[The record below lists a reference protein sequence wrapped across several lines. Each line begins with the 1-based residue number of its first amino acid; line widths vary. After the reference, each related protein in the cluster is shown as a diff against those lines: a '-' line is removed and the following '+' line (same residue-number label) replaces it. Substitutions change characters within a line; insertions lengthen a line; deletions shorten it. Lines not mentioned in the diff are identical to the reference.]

1 MIWERKKQESLFIS
15 IFAFYICFCFWLTIM
30 FARNIVWA
38 RQQHSKD
45 LLFLPVHFLFV
56 YLYEF
61 FSFISHLSTF
71 FLSFSLSISWSL
83 MIFYYTCY
91 SPVFT
96 FHLGLSCFVPF
107 SFFLNLFFITYFLF
121 VFLSISC
128 GSCFSLLGTLFL
140 CCNLEF

>member
-1 MIWERKKQESLFIS
+1 MIWERTKQESLFIS
-15 IFAFYICFCFWLTIM
+15 ILAFYIFFWLVDKNVCKEYSVSTTTALKRFIV
-30 FARNIVWA
+30 FACPLSVCVSVCICLA
-38 RQQHSKD
+38 
-45 LLFLPVHFLFV
+45 LFLT
-56 YLYEF
+56 YLH
-61 FSFISHLSTF
+61 SFP
-71 FLSFSLSISWSL
+71 LSISWSL

-96 FHLGLSCFVPF
+96 FHLGLSYFVPF